1 MKQPDKATILRF
13 KQKLSQGVEQVR
25 ASGPLLRKGGL
36 AGLGLLGVLIGF
48 IQRLIELALR
58 ETYEALDRRHEAQI
72 KQGSEDMG
80 RRRDWRDND
89 DEDDRRAYSRK
100 MEEARRRYELEIRA
114 ARDVQREQRRA
125 QGRLKAGW
133 TLASVGAGIFLAAVI
148 GDALNPLAGIG
159 FGIMTGGFVSWIVSL
174 FLNRSQKATSLS
186 NAIPVPVRPE
196 IAAPTVSENTMP
208 QGRTELVQQV
218 LAEAA
223 AALRALDG
231 TMSRL
236 RHPDSVASVAR
247 IVAVGNR
254 LMLSVAANPEKFAV
268 AQRVFTYYCPETVKV
283 AEALAKLEGDRA
295 PDMERIGGT
304 QTVLK
309 KLEVLFERTELELKA
324 DEGKELDID
333 LRLLDQS
340 IESDLRSR

>member
-1 MKQPDKATILRF
+1 
-13 KQKLSQGVEQVR
+13 
-25 ASGPLLRKGGL
+25 
-36 AGLGLLGVLIGF
+36 
-48 IQRLIELALR
+48 
-58 ETYEALDRRHEAQI
+58 
-72 KQGSEDMG
+72 MG

-159 FGIMTGGFVSWIVSL
+159 FGIMTGGFVSWIGSL
-174 FLNRSQKATSLS
+174 FLNRSQKATNRT

-196 IAAPTVSENTMP
+196 IEAPTVSENTMP

-223 AALRALDG
+223 TALRALDG

-283 AEALAKLEGDRA
+283 AEALAKLESDRA
-295 PDMERIGGT
+295 PDMERISGT